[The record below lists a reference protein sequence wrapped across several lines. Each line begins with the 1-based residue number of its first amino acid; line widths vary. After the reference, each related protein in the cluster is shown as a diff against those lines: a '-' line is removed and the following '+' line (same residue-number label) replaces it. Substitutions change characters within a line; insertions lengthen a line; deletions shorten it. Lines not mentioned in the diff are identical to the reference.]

1 MPILKHI
8 KLLQIRFMKSYVNK
22 FLFNKSGSITNLLCS
37 ILMITELPTKTL
49 SAPASYLKEITSIKL
64 LI

>member
-49 SAPASYLKEITSIKL
+49 SAPASYL
-64 LI
+64 